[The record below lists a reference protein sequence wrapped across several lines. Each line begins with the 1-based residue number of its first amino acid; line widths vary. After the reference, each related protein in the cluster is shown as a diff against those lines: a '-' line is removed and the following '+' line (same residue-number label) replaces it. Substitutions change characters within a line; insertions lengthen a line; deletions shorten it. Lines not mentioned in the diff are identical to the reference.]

1 MNQIT
6 LNVKKNFLSR
16 TFSRCVAEM
25 CPGIVKLEYH
35 FHDNSDEVVII
46 RCVDGSTRRGGR
58 HQDWIS
64 SSLWRPFWRSSTGNP
79 CGDWRRF

>member
-1 MNQIT
+1 MIEQ
-6 LNVKKNFLSR
+6 KKTFISR

-35 FHDNSDEVVII
+35 LHDNSDEVVII
-46 RCVDGSTRRGGR
+46 RCVDGSTRRVEPS
-58 HQDWIS
+58 QDWIS
-64 SSLWRPFWRSSTGNP
+64 SSLWRPFWRSSTGSP

>member
-35 FHDNSDEVVII
+35 FHDNSDEVVI
-46 RCVDGSTRRGGR
+46 TRRV
-58 HQDWIS
+58 DV
-64 SSLWRPFWRSSTGNP
+64 TGLDLQQSVETILAVLNRESM
-79 CGDWRRF
+79 RRLEAFLTC